1 MKTTKRLA
9 VKMKH
14 FELVQKGKY
23 EVAQKLFWLLLRGR
37 VFLGC
42 GNDASREADEIC
54 EKLDLRYRVNRHWG
68 TVEYFI

>member
-23 EVAQKLFWLLLRGR
+23 EVAQKLFWLLRRGYLR
-37 VFLGC
+37 LGS
-42 GNDASREADEIC
+42 GNDISNEADKIC
-54 EKLDLRYRVNRHWG
+54 EMLGLRYRVNRHWG